1 MNNKYED
8 LFFEIGIEIMM
19 IILLGFLS
27 LCCFVVGIGL
37 GIFMT
42 IICTGACTIKG
53 CWIYLFWIER
63 REEEP

>member
-1 MNNKYED
+1 MSNKYED
-8 LFFEIGIEIMM
+8 LFFEIGTEIIM
-19 IILLGFLS
+19 IIVLGYLS

-42 IICTGACTIKG
+42 IICTVACTIKG

-63 REEEP
+63 RKEEP